1 MKQPYSR
8 NVYIVL
14 QIVSFL
20 MPLSGYMIDVKY
32 QTSPAS
38 FIVCTIIG
46 LTLFIWSYIHYKKTD
61 DKKELRA
68 VDWIG
73 KGCTMQ
79 IAGNHQEAIMA
90 FTKACE
96 LEAGLVL
103 AYYARGRSYAELGN
117 LDQAIRDFNKAIEL
131 NPKFIEAFDTRG
143 LCYTKLEN
151 PAKAIEDFNK
161 AIALNSK
168 FAVAYKNRGAAYGMM
183 GNHEQEI
190 IDIQAAARLG
200 LKTAQTIL
208 QSKEI
213 EW

>member
-1 MKQPYSR
+1 
-8 NVYIVL
+8 
-14 QIVSFL
+14 
-20 MPLSGYMIDVKY
+20 
-32 QTSPAS
+32 
-38 FIVCTIIG
+38 
-46 LTLFIWSYIHYKKTD
+46 
-61 DKKELRA
+61 
-68 VDWIG
+68 
-73 KGCTMQ
+73 
-79 IAGNHQEAIMA
+79 
-90 FTKACE
+90 
-96 LEAGLVL
+96 
-103 AYYARGRSYAELGN
+103 
-117 LDQAIRDFNKAIEL
+117 
-131 NPKFIEAFDTRG
+131 
-143 LCYTKLEN
+143 LEN